1 MHLEVLDPCHDPEPP
16 GWEEFRQAEG
26 LTAVWAYDVIAASSE
41 GSWARPLLAVFR
53 DGGRVTGVV
62 GAVYLGLRLPNSPRA
77 PRRRREP
84 ILLDVRLPAHSN
96 GPTWHFAGDLSPETR
111 ARLLRQFERAARRH
125 LGWGLAGVVYR
136 MVTDP
141 CVPLV
146 ARRGAL
152 TRESPGS
159 TVMPL
164 RWSSVEGWLGSL
176 SKNRRKSLRR
186 QIATVAGAADLT
198 VLEGGG
204 QTDLDPVEMAELN
217 RRHTA
222 RLATRLDPRA
232 PLPAAYFAS
241 LLRRDD
247 VRVIS
252 YREGKRLLAF
262 ALVYDHPTSPVS
274 GPWAALRPEEG
285 GRKDLYFDTHVR
297 IVRQAME
304 AGVKQVLFGRG
315 RVDVK
320 QSMGFE
326 YVPMSVVAVPRW
338 AMG

>member
-1 MHLEVLDPCHDPEPP
+1 MHLELLDPCRDPEPP
-16 GWEEFRQAEG
+16 GWEDFRQAEG

-53 DGGRVTGVV
+53 DGPRVVGTV
-62 GAVYLGLRLPNSPRA
+62 GAVCVGLRLPNSTRPPR
-77 PRRRREP
+77 PRREP

-96 GPTWHFAGDLSPETR
+96 GPTWHFAEDVTPETR
-111 ARLLRQFERAARRH
+111 ARLLRQFERAARQH
-125 LGWGLAGVVYR
+125 LGWGLVGALYR
-136 MVTDP
+136 MVTGP
-141 CVPLV
+141 SLPLV

-159 TVMPL
+159 AVLPL
-164 RWSSVEGWLGSL
+164 RWSTVEEWLASL
-176 SKNRRKSLRR
+176 GKNRRKSLRR
-186 QIATVAGAADLT
+186 QIAAISADTDLT
-198 VLEGGG
+198 IHEGRGR
-204 QTDLDPVEMAELN
+204 TDLDPVELAELN

-222 RLATRLDPRA
+222 RLASRLDPRA
-232 PLPAAYFAS
+232 PLPASYFAS

-252 YREGKRLLAF
+252 YREGGRLLAF
-262 ALVYDHPTSPVS
+262 TIVYEHPTSPVS

-285 GRKDLYFDTHVR
+285 GRKDLYFETHVR

-315 RVDVK
+315 RLEIK
-320 QSMGFE
+320 RSFGFE
-326 YVPMSVVAVPRW
+326 YVPMSLVAVPRW